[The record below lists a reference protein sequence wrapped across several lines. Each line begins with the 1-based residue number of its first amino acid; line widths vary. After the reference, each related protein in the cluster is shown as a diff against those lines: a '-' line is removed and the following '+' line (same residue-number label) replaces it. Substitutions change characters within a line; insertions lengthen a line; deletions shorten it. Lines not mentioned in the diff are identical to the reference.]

1 MGQTNLLQKLE
12 VQILYACDELP
23 KIKSSRDPMLYI
35 KFMNLNILYAKM
47 KQFIF
52 LPIKK
57 SAYIT

>member
-1 MGQTNLLQKLE
+1 MGQLDLLQKLKFKFCMP
-12 VQILYACDELP
+12 VTELS
-23 KIKSSRDPMLYI
+23 KIESYSDPTLYI

-57 SAYIT
+57 LAYIT